1 MAKPRINKGS
11 QIIDSATELLNDK
24 VKSLEP
30 KFLNLLLDEIKK
42 LDVRGGGIVSS
53 TKRNKAFIRSFRE
66 RVRKLLTKTKYFDFV
81 DGFLLSYD
89 DLNNFTKDINKRVNQ
104 ITIPT
109 AQLSK
114 WRTWGVDKVSFDLV
128 KQGLDSSLIKP
139 LRNEVTKVVNLGGN
153 MKDLAQALEN
163 TLQPIGRAG
172 GLLTTNSYQVSRD
185 ALGQYYG
192 SINQQIADT
201 FELDGIRYV
210 GSLINDSR
218 DQCRRWV
225 DKKVLAVKD
234 LQSEI
239 NWAFANGTGMIKD
252 TTPSNFLQ
260 NRGGYNCRHTAI
272 PVRL

>member
-1 MAKPRINKGS
+1 MAVPKINKGA
-11 QIIDSATELLNDK
+11 QIIDSSTDRLNNQTQK
-24 VKSLEP
+24 IEP
-30 KFLNLLLDEIKK
+30 KFLELLLDEIKK
-42 LDVRGGGIVSS
+42 LDVRGGGIVSN
-53 TKRNKAFIRSFRE
+53 TKRNKEFIRKFKE
-66 RVRKLLTKTKYFDFV
+66 RVRRLLSRVGYFDFV
-81 DGFLLSYD
+81 DGFLFSYD
-89 DLNNFTKDINKRVNQ
+89 DLNSFTKSINKRINQ

-114 WRTWGVDKVSFDLV
+114 WRTWGVDKVSFDLS
-128 KQGLDSSLIKP
+128 KQGLDTSLIKP
-139 LRNEVTKVVNLGGN
+139 LRNELTKVVNLGGN

-163 TLQPIGRAG
+163 QLQPAGRTG
-172 GLLTTNSYQVSRD
+172 GLLTINTYQTSRD

-210 GSLINDSR
+210 GSLVNDSR
-218 DQCRRWV
+218 DQCIRWV
-225 DKKVLAVKD
+225 DKKVIPIAE
-234 LQSEI
+234 LQAEI
-239 NWAFANGTGMIKD
+239 NWAFKNGTGMIKD

>member
-139 LRNEVTKVVNLGGN
+139 LRNEVTKV
-153 MKDLAQALEN
+153 AQALEN

-260 NRGGYNCRHTAI
+260 NRGGYNCRHPAI